1 MAIACIACQRGRYSP
16 RMKIYIM
23 WIIYWVS
30 AVAPFNACMQTAES
44 INTAVQRSTGENV
57 RKRKIGS
64 NSLRRRCR
72 FLCFSHVNGLVYRG
86 GGSALTNIRFN
97 FTCRYVVAEACE
109 FWFMHFNIFRNIPF
123 RARFLGRKIPTNDS
137 YGRPFLA
144 I

>member
-1 MAIACIACQRGRYSP
+1 MRNGNCLH
-16 RMKIYIM
+16 RMPEGEVFTAHEDLHYVN
-23 WIIYWVS
+23 YLLGERSS
-30 AVAPFNACMQTAES
+30 ANCMQTAES
-44 INTAVQRSTGENV
+44 INTAAQRSTGENV

-109 FWFMHFNIFRNIPF
+109 F
-123 RARFLGRKIPTNDS
+123 
-137 YGRPFLA
+137 
-144 I
+144 